1 MDVEIIASNFVS
13 TIAGGLILALLFFW
27 MRENIFSLPR
37 VMGIW
42 YFEVHTSKTAYIPY
56 KGMILRYT
64 AMLWREGNQIQGTV
78 EKIYEDSSTGQRE
91 FVGKNSTRGILE
103 GYLEKKLFSKDRLYL
118 HVVEE
123 GHGRESTSYY
133 DITIN
138 FDQNMIGTFSS
149 MIVDQHGEIKWQ
161 RTNL

>member
-27 MRENIFSLPR
+27 MRENIFPLPR

-64 AMLWREGNQIQGTV
+64 AMLWREGNKIQGTV

-91 FVGKNSTRGILE
+91 FVGKNRTRGILE
-103 GYLEKKLFSKDRLYL
+103 GYLEKKYFLRTAFTFMSWKKDMVENQQVITTSRL
-118 HVVEE
+118 
-123 GHGRESTSYY
+123 
-133 DITIN
+133 IP
-138 FDQNMIGTFSS
+138 
-149 MIVDQHGEIKWQ
+149 IK
-161 RTNL
+161 T